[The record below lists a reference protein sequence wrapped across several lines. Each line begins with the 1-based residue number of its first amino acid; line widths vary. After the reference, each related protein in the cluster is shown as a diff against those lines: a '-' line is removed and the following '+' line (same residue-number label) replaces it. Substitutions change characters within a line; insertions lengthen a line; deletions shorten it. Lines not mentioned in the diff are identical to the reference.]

1 MNTGD
6 IDLHIENWPTQSQI
20 IKELE
25 EHKYVYVH
33 VRPFNGLDPC
43 FTSGHFISG
52 FCDIIKVPSEWLHY
66 DYLHLQVIPKFYKE
80 MKELLQKEVEWLNP
94 DRYPTYQAERLM
106 KKENVNE
113 MSIFEIVTADTL
125 MMILNK
131 YDMAV
136 QEAEQAR
143 DKWKEFCNIL

>member
-6 IDLHIENWPTQSQI
+6 IDLHIENWPTDSQTI
-20 IKELE
+20 RELE

-33 VRPFNGLDPC
+33 VRPQNGPDPC

-66 DYLHLQVIPKFYKE
+66 DYLHLRVIPKYYKE
-80 MKELLQKEVEWLNP
+80 MKELLQKEVGWLKP
-94 DRYPTYQAERLM
+94 DRYPTYQSAKLM

-113 MSIFEIVTADTL
+113 MFVFEIVTTDVQR
-125 MMILNK
+125 MILNK

-143 DKWKEFCNIL
+143 DKWKEFCNLL

>member
-6 IDLHIENWPTQSQI
+6 IDLHIENWPTDSQTI
-20 IKELE
+20 RELE
-25 EHKYVYVH
+25 EHKYVYVY
-33 VRPFNGLDPC
+33 VRPQNGPDPC

-52 FCDIIKVPSEWLHY
+52 FCDIIKVPSEWMNY
-66 DYLHLQVIPKFYKE
+66 DYLHLKVVPPHYND

-94 DRYPTYQAERLM
+94 THYTTYQAEKL
-106 KKENVNE
+106 KKRENVNE
-113 MSIFEIVTADTL
+113 LFVFEIVTSDVL
-125 MMILNK
+125 RMILNK

-143 DKWKEFCNIL
+143 DKWKEFCNFL